1 MKKYCLAAALSMACL
16 APAAQADTLL
26 GLYVGVDGWKSD
38 NDGQFSYK
46 NNASQD
52 FDFED
57 ETFVS
62 YYAALEHPV
71 PLVPNIKLKYT
82 ELELDG
88 DAVIGDTFSFNGS
101 TFDTNRKVNTVS
113 DLSHI
118 DYILYYEIFDNDLVS
133 IDLGLN
139 AKQFDGEITV
149 KYDDDE
155 RDVSQIET
163 KDFSGFVPLAYG
175 RAEAGLPFT
184 GLSVFF
190 EGSFLA
196 IDDSKVQD
204 YQVGVAWELIDNL
217 AVDVAVKA
225 GYRSM
230 VLELDDV
237 DDITT
242 DIDASG
248 PFAGIQVHF

>member
-46 NNASQD
+46 NNAPQD

-82 ELELDG
+82 ELELNG
-88 DAVIGDTFSFNGS
+88 DAVIGETFSFNGS

-118 DYILYYEIFDNDLVS
+118 DYILYYEIFDNDLIS

-155 RDVSQIET
+155 RDVSQVET
-163 KDFSGFVPLAYG
+163 KNFSGFVPLAYG

-237 DDITT
+237 DDVTT

-248 PFAGIQVHF
+248 PFVGLQVHF

>member
-46 NNASQD
+46 DKASQD

-82 ELELDG
+82 ELELNG
-88 DAVIGDTFSFNGS
+88 SALLTDTFSFNGS
-101 TFDTNRKVNTVS
+101 KYTIGTTVDTVS
-113 DLSHI
+113 DLTHI
-118 DYILYYEIFDNDLVS
+118 DYIFYYEIFDNDLIS

-139 AKQFDGEITV
+139 VKQFDGEITV
-149 KYDDDE
+149 EYEDDDFPQ
-155 RDVSQIET
+155 RET

>member
-16 APAAQADTLL
+16 APVAHADTLL
-26 GLYVGVDGWKSD
+26 GLYVGVDGWKAD
-38 NDGQFSYK
+38 NEGQFSYK
-46 NNASQD
+46 GNKAQD
-52 FDFED
+52 FNFED
-57 ETFVS
+57 ETFLS

-71 PLVPNIKLKYT
+71 PVVPNIKLKYT
-82 ELELDG
+82 ELELNG
-88 DAVIGDTFSFNGS
+88 SVLLEDTFSFNGS
-101 TFDTNRKVNTVS
+101 DYVVGTSVNSIS
-113 DLSHI
+113 DLTHI
-118 DYILYYEIFDNDLVS
+118 DYILYYEIFDNDLIS

-139 AKQFDGEITV
+139 AKQFDGDIVVNGTTQDGGANVTETV
-149 KYDDDE
+149 A
-155 RDVSQIET
+155 
-163 KDFSGFVPLAYG
+163 FSGFVPLAYG

-204 YQVGVAWELIDNL
+204 YQMGIAWEFIDNL
-217 AVDVAVKA
+217 AIDVAVKA

-230 VLELDDV
+230 KLELDDI
-237 DDITT
+237 DDINTN
-242 DIDASG
+242 IDASG

>member
-1 MKKYCLAAALSMACL
+1 MKKYCIAAALSMACL
-16 APAAQADTLL
+16 APVAQADTVL
-26 GLYVGVDGWKSD
+26 GLYVGVDGWKAD
-38 NDGQFSYK
+38 NDGSFSDN
-46 NNASQD
+46 NNALQN
-52 FDFED
+52 FNFKD

-71 PLVPNIKLKYT
+71 PLVPNLKLKYT
-82 ELELDG
+82 ELELNG
-88 DAVIGDTFSFNGS
+88 AIQLEDTFTFNG
-101 TFDTNRKVNTVS
+101 TDYVVGTDVNSVT

-118 DYILYYEIFDNDLVS
+118 DYILYYEIFDNDLIS
-133 IDLGLN
+133 IDLGIN

-149 KYDDDE
+149 SYDSE
-155 RDVSQIET
+155 EVFTQTET
-163 KDFSGFVPLAYG
+163 VDFSGFVPLAYG
-175 RAEAGLPFT
+175 RFEAGLPFS
-184 GLSVFF
+184 GLSIFA

-204 YQVGVAWELIDNL
+204 YQMGIAWEFIDNL

-237 DDITT
+237 DDINT

>member
-1 MKKYCLAAALSMACL
+1 MKKYCIAAALSMACL
-16 APAAQADTLL
+16 APVAQADTVL
-26 GLYVGVDGWKSD
+26 GLYVGVDGWKAD
-38 NDGQFSYK
+38 NDGSFSDN
-46 NNASQD
+46 NNALQN
-52 FDFED
+52 FNFED

-71 PLVPNIKLKYT
+71 PLVPNLKLKYT
-82 ELELDG
+82 ELELTG
-88 DAVIGDTFSFNGS
+88 STQLEDTFSFNGS
-101 TFDTNRKVNTVS
+101 DYIVGTDVNSVT

-118 DYILYYEIFDNDLVS
+118 DYILYYEIFDNDLIS
-133 IDLGLN
+133 IDLGIN

-149 KYDDDE
+149 SYDSDE
-155 RDVSQIET
+155 VFTQTET
-163 KDFSGFVPLAYG
+163 VNFSGFVPLAYG
-175 RAEAGLPFT
+175 RFEAGLPFS
-184 GLSVFF
+184 GLSVFA

-196 IDDSKVQD
+196 IDDSKVRD
-204 YQVGVAWELIDNL
+204 YQMGIAWEFIDNL

-237 DDITT
+237 DDINT

>member
-26 GLYVGVDGWKSD
+26 GLYVGVDGWKTD

-52 FDFED
+52 FNFED

-82 ELELDG
+82 ELELNG
-88 DAVIGDTFSFNGS
+88 DAVIDETFSFNGS
-101 TFDTNRKVNTVS
+101 NFAKGREVDTTT
-113 DLSHI
+113 DLTHI
-118 DYILYYEIFDNDLVS
+118 DYILYYEIFDNDLIS

-139 AKQFDGEITV
+139 AKHFDGDIV
-149 KYDDDE
+149 VS
-155 RDVSQIET
+155 DVTPNVGNNFTET
-163 KDFSGFVPLAYG
+163 KNFSGFVPLAYG

-204 YQVGVAWELIDNL
+204 YQVGVAYELIDNL
-217 AVDVAVKA
+217 AVDVAIKA

>member
-1 MKKYCLAAALSMACL
+1 MKKYCIAAALSMACL
-16 APAAQADTLL
+16 APVAQADTVL
-26 GLYVGVDGWKSD
+26 GLYVGVDGWKAD
-38 NDGQFSYK
+38 NDGSFSDN
-46 NNASQD
+46 NNALQN
-52 FDFED
+52 FNFED

-71 PLVPNIKLKYT
+71 PLVPNLKLKYT
-82 ELELDG
+82 ELELTG
-88 DAVIGDTFSFNGS
+88 STQLEDTFSFNGS
-101 TFDTNRKVNTVS
+101 DYIVGTDVNSVT

-118 DYILYYEIFDNDLVS
+118 DYILYYEIFDNDLIS
-133 IDLGLN
+133 IDLGIN

-149 KYDDDE
+149 SYDSDE
-155 RDVSQIET
+155 VFTQTET
-163 KDFSGFVPLAYG
+163 VDFSGFVPLAYG
-175 RAEAGLPFT
+175 RFEAGLPFS
-184 GLSVFF
+184 GLSVFA

-196 IDDSKVQD
+196 IDDSKVRD
-204 YQVGVAWELIDNL
+204 YQMGIAWELIDNL

-237 DDITT
+237 DDINTN
-242 DIDASG
+242 IDASG

>member
-1 MKKYCLAAALSMACL
+1 MKKYCIAAALSMACL
-16 APAAQADTLL
+16 APVAQADTVL
-26 GLYVGVDGWKSD
+26 GLYVGVDGWKAD
-38 NDGQFSYK
+38 NDGSFSDN
-46 NNASQD
+46 NNALQN
-52 FDFED
+52 FNFED

-71 PLVPNIKLKYT
+71 PLVPNLKLKYT
-82 ELELDG
+82 ELELNG
-88 DAVIGDTFSFNGS
+88 STVLEDTFSFNG
-101 TFDTNRKVNTVS
+101 TDYIVGTDVNSVT

-118 DYILYYEIFDNDLVS
+118 DYILYYEIFDNDLIS

-149 KYDDDE
+149 SYDSDE
-155 RDVSQIET
+155 VFTQTET
-163 KDFSGFVPLAYG
+163 VNFSGFVPLAYG
-175 RAEAGLPFT
+175 RFEAGLPFS
-184 GLSVFF
+184 GLSVFA

-204 YQVGVAWELIDNL
+204 YQMGIAWEFIDNL

-237 DDITT
+237 DDINT

>member
-1 MKKYCLAAALSMACL
+1 MKKYCIAAALSMACL
-16 APAAQADTLL
+16 APVAQADTVL
-26 GLYVGVDGWKSD
+26 GLYVGVDGWKAD
-38 NDGQFSYK
+38 NDGSFSDN
-46 NNASQD
+46 NNALQN
-52 FDFED
+52 FNFED

-71 PLVPNIKLKYT
+71 PLVPNLKLKYT
-82 ELELDG
+82 ELELTG
-88 DAVIGDTFSFNGS
+88 STQLEDTFSFNGS
-101 TFDTNRKVNTVS
+101 DYIVGTDVNSVT

-118 DYILYYEIFDNDLVS
+118 DYILYYEIFDNDLIS
-133 IDLGLN
+133 IDLGIN

-149 KYDDDE
+149 SYDSDE
-155 RDVSQIET
+155 VFTQTET
-163 KDFSGFVPLAYG
+163 VDFSGFVPLAYG
-175 RAEAGLPFT
+175 RFEAGLPFS
-184 GLSVFF
+184 GLSVFA

-196 IDDSKVQD
+196 IDDSKVRD
-204 YQVGVAWELIDNL
+204 YQMGIAWELIDNL

-237 DDITT
+237 DDINT

>member
-1 MKKYCLAAALSMACL
+1 MKKYCIAAALSMACL
-16 APAAQADTLL
+16 APVAQADTVL
-26 GLYVGVDGWKSD
+26 GLYVGVDGWKAD
-38 NDGQFSYK
+38 NDGSFSDN
-46 NNASQD
+46 NNALQN
-52 FDFED
+52 FNFED

-62 YYAALEHPV
+62 YYVALEHPV
-71 PLVPNIKLKYT
+71 PLVPNLKLKYT
-82 ELELDG
+82 ELELTG
-88 DAVIGDTFSFNGS
+88 STQLEDTFSFNGS
-101 TFDTNRKVNTVS
+101 DYIVGTDVNSVT

-118 DYILYYEIFDNDLVS
+118 DYILYYEIFDNDLIS
-133 IDLGLN
+133 IDLGIN

-149 KYDDDE
+149 SYDSDE
-155 RDVSQIET
+155 VFTQTET
-163 KDFSGFVPLAYG
+163 VNFSGFVPLAYG
-175 RAEAGLPFT
+175 RFEAGLPFS
-184 GLSVFF
+184 GLSVFA

-196 IDDSKVQD
+196 IDDSKVRD
-204 YQVGVAWELIDNL
+204 YQMGIAWEFIDNL

-237 DDITT
+237 DDINT

>member
-1 MKKYCLAAALSMACL
+1 MKKYCIAAALSMACL
-16 APAAQADTLL
+16 APVAQADTVL
-26 GLYVGVDGWKSD
+26 GLYVGVDGWKAD
-38 NDGQFSYK
+38 NDGSFSDN
-46 NNASQD
+46 NNALQN
-52 FDFED
+52 FNFED

-71 PLVPNIKLKYT
+71 PLVPNLKLKYT
-82 ELELDG
+82 ELELNG
-88 DAVIGDTFSFNGS
+88 ATQLEDTFSFNGS
-101 TFDTNRKVNTVS
+101 DYIVGTDVNSVT

-118 DYILYYEIFDNDLVS
+118 DYILYYEIFDNDLIS
-133 IDLGLN
+133 IDLGIN

-149 KYDDDE
+149 SYDSDE
-155 RDVSQIET
+155 VFTQTET
-163 KDFSGFVPLAYG
+163 VDFSGFVPLAYG
-175 RAEAGLPFT
+175 RFEAGLPFS
-184 GLSVFF
+184 GLSVFA

-196 IDDSKVQD
+196 IDDSKVRD
-204 YQVGVAWELIDNL
+204 YQMGIAWELIDNL

-237 DDITT
+237 DDINT

>member
-1 MKKYCLAAALSMACL
+1 MKKYCIAAALSMACL
-16 APAAQADTLL
+16 APVAQADTVL
-26 GLYVGVDGWKSD
+26 GLYVGVDGWKAD
-38 NDGQFSYK
+38 NDGSFSDN
-46 NNASQD
+46 NNALQN
-52 FDFED
+52 FNFED

-71 PLVPNIKLKYT
+71 PLVPNLKLKYT
-82 ELELDG
+82 ELELNG
-88 DAVIGDTFSFNGS
+88 ATQLEDTFSFNGS
-101 TFDTNRKVNTVS
+101 DYIVGTDVNSVT

-118 DYILYYEIFDNDLVS
+118 DYILYYEIFDNDLIS
-133 IDLGLN
+133 IDLGIN
-139 AKQFDGEITV
+139 AKQFDGQITV
-149 KYDDDE
+149 SYDSDE
-155 RDVSQIET
+155 VFTQTET
-163 KDFSGFVPLAYG
+163 VDFSGFVPLAYG
-175 RAEAGLPFT
+175 RFEAGLPFS
-184 GLSVFF
+184 GLSVFA

-196 IDDSKVQD
+196 IDDSKVRD
-204 YQVGVAWELIDNL
+204 YQMGIAWELIDNL

-237 DDITT
+237 DDINT

>member
-1 MKKYCLAAALSMACL
+1 MKKYCIAAALSMACL
-16 APAAQADTLL
+16 APVAQADTVL
-26 GLYVGVDGWKSD
+26 GLYVGVDGWKAD
-38 NDGQFSYK
+38 NDGSFSDN
-46 NNASQD
+46 NNALQN
-52 FDFED
+52 FNFED

-71 PLVPNIKLKYT
+71 PLVPNLKLKYT
-82 ELELDG
+82 ELELNG
-88 DAVIGDTFSFNGS
+88 STVLEDTFSFNG
-101 TFDTNRKVNTVS
+101 TDYIVGTDVNSVT

-118 DYILYYEIFDNDLVS
+118 DYILYYEIFDNDLIS
-133 IDLGLN
+133 IDLGIN

-149 KYDDDE
+149 SYDSDE
-155 RDVSQIET
+155 VFTQTET
-163 KDFSGFVPLAYG
+163 VDFSGFVPLAYG
-175 RAEAGLPFT
+175 RFEAGLPFS
-184 GLSVFF
+184 GLSVFA

-196 IDDSKVQD
+196 IDDSKVRD
-204 YQVGVAWELIDNL
+204 YQMGIAWEFIDNL

-237 DDITT
+237 DDINT

-248 PFAGIQVHF
+248 PFAGVQIHF

>member
-1 MKKYCLAAALSMACL
+1 MKKYCIAAALSMACL
-16 APAAQADTLL
+16 APVAQADTVL
-26 GLYVGVDGWKSD
+26 GLYVGVDGWKAD
-38 NDGQFSYK
+38 NDGSFSDN
-46 NNASQD
+46 NNALQN
-52 FDFED
+52 FNFED

-71 PLVPNIKLKYT
+71 PLVPNLKLKYT
-82 ELELDG
+82 ELELTG
-88 DAVIGDTFSFNGS
+88 ATRLEDTFSFNGS
-101 TFDTNRKVNTVS
+101 DYIVGTDVNSVT

-118 DYILYYEIFDNDLVS
+118 DYILYYEIFDNDLIS
-133 IDLGLN
+133 IDLGIN

-149 KYDDDE
+149 SYDSDE
-155 RDVSQIET
+155 VFTQTET
-163 KDFSGFVPLAYG
+163 VDFSGFVPLAYG
-175 RAEAGLPFT
+175 RFEAGLPFS
-184 GLSVFF
+184 GLSVFA

-196 IDDSKVQD
+196 IDDSKVRD
-204 YQVGVAWELIDNL
+204 YQMGIAWELIDNL

-237 DDITT
+237 DDINT

>member
-1 MKKYCLAAALSMACL
+1 MKKYCIAAALSMACL
-16 APAAQADTLL
+16 APVAQADTVL
-26 GLYVGVDGWKSD
+26 GLYVGVDGWKAD
-38 NDGQFSYK
+38 NDGSFSDN
-46 NNASQD
+46 NNALQN
-52 FDFED
+52 FNFED

-71 PLVPNIKLKYT
+71 PLVPNLKLKYT
-82 ELELDG
+82 ELELTG
-88 DAVIGDTFSFNGS
+88 STQLEDTFSFNGS
-101 TFDTNRKVNTVS
+101 DYIVGTDVNSVT

-118 DYILYYEIFDNDLVS
+118 DYILYYEIFDNNLIS
-133 IDLGLN
+133 IDLGIN

-149 KYDDDE
+149 SYDSDE
-155 RDVSQIET
+155 VFTQTET
-163 KDFSGFVPLAYG
+163 VDFSGFVPLAYG
-175 RAEAGLPFT
+175 RFEAGLPFS
-184 GLSVFF
+184 GLSVFA

-196 IDDSKVQD
+196 IDDSKVRD
-204 YQVGVAWELIDNL
+204 YQMGIAWELIDNL

-237 DDITT
+237 DDINT